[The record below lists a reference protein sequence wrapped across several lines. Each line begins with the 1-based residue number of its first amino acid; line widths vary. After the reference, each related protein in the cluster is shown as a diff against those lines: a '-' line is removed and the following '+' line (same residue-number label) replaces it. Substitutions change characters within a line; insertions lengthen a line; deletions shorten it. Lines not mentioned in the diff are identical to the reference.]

1 MSGWGANGV
10 DVFRIFDAMNDIRN
24 LQTAVKAAIKQGA
37 HAQGTMSYT
46 VSPVHSLQTWLDMAN
61 ELQDMGVHSIC
72 IKDMAGLLQ
81 PYVAFDLVK
90 KLKKAIDEL
99 NLKEHIIFIGHEL
112 NINSKYLLEN
122 DKMDYVIGHDV
133 ELEVTVAFDK
143 INSYFN
149 NTLDKDFYYS
159 DVLIYNK
166 YNCLNKRV
174 F

>member
-1 MSGWGANGV
+1 MTRMSQSLTSSIALASTMSGRSQNPSVCCKSSA
-10 DVFRIFDAMNDIRN
+10 
-24 LQTAVKAAIKQGA
+24 
-37 HAQGTMSYT
+37 
-46 VSPVHSLQTWLDMAN
+46 SPCAFVILRPARTRWVHSPFNT
-61 ELQDMGVHSIC
+61 
-72 IKDMAGLLQ
+72 
-81 PYVAFDLVK
+81 VA
-90 KLKKAIDEL
+90 KAIDEL

-143 INSYFN
+143 IDSYFN
-149 NTLDKDFYYS
+149 NTLAKDFYYS